1 MKTIVALGAAL
12 VLATPAGAQ
21 QMDHSNM
28 PGMSM
33 PGMKMPA
40 PKKKP
45 AVKPAARTA
54 TVKPA
59 AKRAT
64 PAAKPAA
71 RNQAKPAA
79 KPRARPV
86 SRGSAAATRRPS
98 AARAARVADP
108 HAGHD
113 MSAMEGMDMTTG
125 AEGQAGVGNAGS
137 MPDGH
142 DMSSVP
148 GMVTLGAK
156 GAEQTMDHSN
166 MPGMNMPA
174 TGGAQPM
181 DHANMPGMNMPATGG
196 AQPMDHSNM
205 PGMSG
210 MATMGETRPGH
221 TATGTA
227 LPAGNAPAP
236 AAPTDSYADRI
247 YSPAAMA
254 AAREDLRNEHG
265 GAKIGMVLFNLAEYQ
280 SRGGRDGFRWD
291 GNAWYGGDI
300 NRLAVKSEGEGEYGK
315 GVDSAEVQALYSR
328 AVGPYTDIQAGVR
341 YDFRPD
347 PSRVY
352 ATVGFQTL
360 APGFFDVEGA
370 LFLSNK
376 GDLLGRLEGYYDQR
390 ITQRL
395 ILQPRAEFNLA
406 AQDVAENGIGS
417 GLSTAEL
424 GLRLRYEIKR
434 EFAPYVGVSYE
445 RKIGDTARFARAEG
459 ERAGSTSLVLGVRTW
474 F

>member
-1 MKTIVALGAAL
+1 MKTIVAFGAAL
-12 VLATPAGAQ
+12 ALATPAAAQ

-40 PKKKP
+40 KKP
-45 AVKPAARTA
+45 AAKPAAR
-54 TVKPA
+54 KPA

-64 PAAKPAA
+64 SAARPAA
-71 RNQAKPAA
+71 RSQAKPAA

-86 SRGSAAATRRPS
+86 SRGSSTATRRPS
-98 AARAARVADP
+98 AANAAPVADP

-113 MSAMEGMDMTTG
+113 MS
-125 AEGQAGVGNAGS
+125 S
-137 MPDGH
+137 MPG
-142 DMSSVP
+142 MAAP
-148 GMVTLGAK
+148 GAD
-156 GAEQTMDHSN
+156 GAEQTMDHSS
-166 MPGMNMPA
+166 MPGMNMPT

-181 DHANMPGMNMPATGG
+181 DHA
-196 AQPMDHSNM
+196 NM

-227 LPAGNAPAP
+227 LPAGTAPAP

-247 YSPAAMA
+247 YSPADMA

-280 SRGGRDGFRWD
+280 IRNGRDGLRWD
-291 GNAWYGGDI
+291 GYGWYGGDI
-300 NRLAVKSEGEGEYGK
+300 DRIAFRTEGEATLGK
-315 GVDSAEVQALYSR
+315 GVDSAEIQALYSR
-328 AVGPYTDIQAGVR
+328 AVGPYTDIQTGVR
-341 YDFRPD
+341 YDFRPN

-360 APGFFDVEGA
+360 APGFFDIEGA

-459 ERAGSTSLVLGVRTW
+459 EGAGSTSLVLGIRTW